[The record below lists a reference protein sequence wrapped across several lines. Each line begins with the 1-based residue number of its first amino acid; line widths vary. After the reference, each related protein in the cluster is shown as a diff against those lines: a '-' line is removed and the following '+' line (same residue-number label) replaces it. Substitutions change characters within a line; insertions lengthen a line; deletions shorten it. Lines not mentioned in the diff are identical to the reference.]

1 MIDIT
6 TEQARFTGKIFC
18 FVAVQSPVRHDNGFA
33 IGIAVLG
40 EHGYSLPLT
49 LELFP
54 AYDAAAIRAEAL
66 NKAFPYSAET
76 CVAIVADTMIRQ
88 SQRRP
93 TIERLSDLL
102 HEATNDG
109 TLDRLAGE
117 VAHADT
123 INDFC
128 DAVEASR

>member
-6 TEQARFTGKIFC
+6 TEQTRFTAKIFC
-18 FVAVQSPVRHDNGFA
+18 FVAVQSPVRRDNGFA

-40 EHGYSLPLT
+40 EPGCSFPRA

-54 AYDAAAIRAEAL
+54 AYDAASARAEEL
-66 NKAFPYSAET
+66 NKVFPYSPET

-102 HEATNDG
+102 QEATSDG

-117 VAHADT
+117 VAHAGT

-128 DAVEASR
+128 DAVEAAR